1 MIEFRTTMDRVIS
14 FQSVIESV
22 KRDYLKNKK
31 EIEDKTEDLETLN
44 TLIVNT
50 QAGYSYLETLI
61 NEESTKFINRLQ
73 DLISYGISTIFYDK
87 EYSCDISLENNQ
99 AVIYIIEK
107 IEQED
112 GSVLTVKSD
121 IKKNGMG
128 IRTVVGCI
136 LQFFFILHYD
146 AYPVLFVDEGF
157 SAVSNNRMPYFMS
170 FLLEFCNTNGLRVL
184 LVTHDPRIVEYATQV
199 YEVKDHK
206 TRVVDSTKVFI
217 GG

>member
-1 MIEFRTTMDRVIS
+1 MIEFRSALDRVIS

-31 EIEDKTEDLETLN
+31 DIEDKTKDLETLN
-44 TLIVNT
+44 ELIVNT

-61 NEESTKFINRLQ
+61 NEESTKFISKIQ

-87 EYSCDISLENNQ
+87 DYSCEISLENNQ
-99 AVIYIIEK
+99 AVIWIIEK
-107 IEQED
+107 REENGQI
-112 GSVLTVKSD
+112 VTIKSD

-136 LQFFFILHYD
+136 LQFFFILHYE

-157 SAVSNNRMPYFMS
+157 SAISNNRMPYFMS
-170 FLLEFCNTNGLRVL
+170 FLLEFCKTNGLKVL

-206 TRVVDSTKVFI
+206 TTLLDVSTVSI